1 MVLWV
6 LTQAERLVA
15 LDRVQVTF
23 DCAGSTVSAEV
34 RERERVDPALL
45 R

>member
-23 DCAGSTVSAEV
+23 DCAGPNVSVEEKR
-34 RERERVDPALL
+34 RERLDPAHLC
-45 R
+45 